1 MRGRAVTLT
10 LDGGQGIGFLAVGV
24 RFRVFLSWQVLEME
38 KHDESSNSVTDIA
51 VDGDVILV
59 VGPERKKLRVHS
71 LILKNVSTAF
81 NAMFGPHFKEGQG
94 LGGAY
99 PKEIPLPKDSAAALE
114 LICCVIHS
122 RNDAVPDP
130 PLPSEVLQV
139 AIAADKY
146 DCAVGLKFA
155 GESWLTNYDIKNTVE
170 LGRLMAAAYI
180 FDSAHAFWKI
190 TLELIFHH
198 EGSYLQLVDEDT
210 RHAIPLTIFCKQRLS
225 ADL

>member
-1 MRGRAVTLT
+1 MRGRAVILT
-10 LDGGQGIGFLAVGV
+10 LNGGQVLAIGV
-24 RFRVFLSWQVLEME
+24 RFRVFPSWQVLEME
-38 KHDESSNSVTDIA
+38 EKHDKSSNSVTDIA
-51 VDGDVILV
+51 ADGDVILV
-59 VGPERKKLRVHS
+59 VGPERRKLRVHS
-71 LILKNVSTAF
+71 LILKNASTVF

-94 LGGAY
+94 LGGAC
-99 PKEIPLPKDSAAALE
+99 PKEIPLPKDSADALE

-130 PLPSEVLQV
+130 PLSSGVLQV

-155 GESWLTNYDIKNTVE
+155 GESWLTYYDVKNTVE

-180 FDSAHAFWKI
+180 FDSVHAFWKI

-198 EGSYLQLVDEDT
+198 EGSYLKLIDEDT
-210 RHAIPLTIFCKQRLS
+210 RHAVPSTIFCKQWLS
-225 ADL
+225 TDL

>member
-1 MRGRAVTLT
+1 
-10 LDGGQGIGFLAVGV
+10 
-24 RFRVFLSWQVLEME
+24 ME

-51 VDGDVILV
+51 TDGDVILV
-59 VGPERKKLRVHS
+59 VGPERRKLRVHS
-71 LILKNVSTAF
+71 FILKNVSMVF

-99 PKEIPLPKDSAAALE
+99 PKEIPLPEDSADALE

-122 RNDAVPDP
+122 RNDAVPYS
-130 PLPSEVLQV
+130 LSPSEVLQV

-146 DCAVGLKFA
+146 DCTVGLKFA
-155 GESWLTNYDIKNTVE
+155 GESWLIHNDIENTVE

-190 TLELIFHH
+190 TLELIFRH
-198 EGSYLQLVDEDT
+198 EGSYLQLIDEDT
-210 RHAIPLTIFCKQRLS
+210 RHVVPLTIFCK
-225 ADL
+225 